1 MQEDGMSYGPRLRAH
16 REHKGIT
23 QAMIAER
30 MKITQPEVA
39 RFERGEPKR
48 PSPEQFRALARAYE
62 LPLVQVL
69 VFADYVNEKDI
80 RGWVERDSSSGSVES
95 DTGAMPIESLDDP
108 VALIEQI
115 AALTDRLDRL
125 MRGDQESRERLRNT
139 AAQG

>member
-39 RFERGEPKR
+39 RFE
-48 PSPEQFRALARAYE
+48 RAYE